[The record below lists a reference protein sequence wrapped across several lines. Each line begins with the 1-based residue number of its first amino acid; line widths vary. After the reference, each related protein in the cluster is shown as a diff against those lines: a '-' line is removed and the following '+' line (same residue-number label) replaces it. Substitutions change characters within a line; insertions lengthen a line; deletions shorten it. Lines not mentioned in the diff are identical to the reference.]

1 MCVNQTAVAKDEG
14 YIQSPTDRRGELNC
28 TLTLTD
34 LSTGLW
40 LELYITND
48 SYNLYANCRPR
59 EQDQHNF
66 FSISGRNRTACRRRA
81 FIRYQV
87 RSTKAKIS
95 FYSTDFKEDHM
106 FLLRYR
112 GQR

>member
-1 MCVNQTAVAKDEG
+1 MCVSQTAVAKDEG
-14 YIQSPTDRRGELNC
+14 YIRSPTNVSGELNC

-34 LSTGLW
+34 ITPGPE

-59 EQDQHNF
+59 TRDQHNF

>member
-1 MCVNQTAVAKDEG
+1 MCVNQTAAAKYEG
-14 YIQSPTDRRGELNC
+14 YIQSPTNRRGELNC

-34 LSTGLW
+34 ILPGSW
-40 LELYITND
+40 LELQITND

-66 FSISGRNRTACRRRA
+66 FSISRRNRTACRPRA

-87 RSTKAKIS
+87 MSTEAAIS
-95 FYSTDFKEDHM
+95 FYSTNFKEDHI

-112 GQR
+112 G